1 MVLSTFAS
9 PTSVLDLAG
18 DLALAL
24 GDHQSQDVR
33 VVQHGFLLWKG
44 AGASPEWEL
53 GGCACIAHRRS
64 TLGGESEPGSA

>member
-33 VVQHGFLLWKG
+33 VVHHGLLLWDG
-44 AGASPEWEL
+44 RARARVVDF
-53 GGCACIAHRRS
+53 GGCS
-64 TLGGESEPGSA
+64 